1 MFESFGMAAREGFF
15 IIFSWPNILYPLA
28 GTMLAMFFA
37 LLPGTRVATL
47 TALAIPLTYGWDI
60 YPVLMLFGALVGGAT
75 FMGSVSAIMLNIPGT
90 SANAAT
96 LLDGYP
102 MARQG
107 RARTALAC
115 SATASALGSCVG
127 IVVLVMLLPFMQEA
141 VLLLGPPEL
150 LMLTMLGLTT
160 VTAVSQG
167 SMVKGLAIAGVGLL
181 LSFLGQDPRTAELR
195 FTLGSLYLWDGLS
208 VVPVFLGIFSVA
220 EMMDLAVSQRLSV
233 SGKRHIEELTGSA
246 RDGVLAVFRHGGLF
260 LRSSVLG
267 TVVGIIP
274 GIGASVASFVAY
286 SHAVQSSGKDRG
298 KFGRGDIRGVLAP
311 EAANDA
317 KDGGVLV
324 PALAFGIPGNEATA
338 LLLAALTLHGISP
351 GKELVSTNTTLIFVL
366 IWALFLSNW
375 LTSLLGLAMIG
386 PLTRVTLLPT
396 GKLVPVMLSVAVI
409 SAFAFK
415 GRLADVATTLLFGL
429 LGYGMK
435 KHGWP
440 RVPMVLALILG
451 PLFELNY
458 HLTGQMYRMGR
469 LEPGS
474 RPVAAILL
482 ILIVTVMAWGPV
494 TRKIGRLRQGRVN

>member
-1 MFESFGMAAREGFF
+1 MYSPILTAAGEGFF
-15 IIFSWPNILYPLA
+15 VVFSWPNILYPLA
-28 GTMLAMFFA
+28 GTLLAMFFA

-60 YPVLMLFGALVGGAT
+60 YPVLMLFGALIGGAT

-127 IVVLVMLLPFMQEA
+127 ILVLVVLLPFMREV

-150 LMLTMLGLTT
+150 LMLTILGLTT
-160 VTAVSQG
+160 VTAVSRG
-167 SMVKGLAIAGVGLL
+167 SMVKGLALAGVGLL
-181 LSFLGQDPRTAELR
+181 LSFVGQDPRTAELR

-208 VVPVFLGIFSVA
+208 VVPLFLGIFSVA
-220 EMMDLAVSQRLSV
+220 EMMDLAVTQRPTI
-233 SGKRHIEELTGSA
+233 SGKRQSRELTGSA
-246 RDGVLAVFRHGGLF
+246 REGVLAVFRHPWLF

-267 TVVGIIP
+267 SVIGIIP

-286 SHAVQSSGKDRG
+286 SHAVQSSGEDRE

-324 PALAFGIPGNEATA
+324 PALAFGIPGNSATA
-338 LLLAALTLHGISP
+338 LLLAALALHGVAP
-351 GKELVSTNTTLIFVL
+351 GRELVSTKATLVFIL

-375 LTSLLGLAMIG
+375 LTSILGLAMTG
-386 PLTRVTLLPT
+386 PLSRVTLLPA

-409 SAFAFK
+409 SAFAFR
-415 GRLADVATTLLFGL
+415 GRLADAAAALVFGF

-435 KHGWP
+435 RSGWP
-440 RVPMVLALILG
+440 RVPLVLAIILG
-451 PLFELNY
+451 PLFEVNY
-458 HLTGQMYRMGR
+458 HLTWQMHRMGR
-469 LEPGS
+469 LELWS
-474 RPVAAILL
+474 RPAAAMLAVL
-482 ILIVTVMAWGPV
+482 VVTVMAWGPV
-494 TRKIGRLRQGRVN
+494 TGAAGRFRKERSS